1 MPNIKSAKKR
11 VLITAKKNE
20 QNRAYKTR
28 MNHVIKNFNNA
39 IDTNN
44 IEGAEKMLPE
54 VMSVIDQT
62 VSKGVIHK
70 NQAANKKSALA
81 KRLSDVKSGKITIV
95 IKKDNKT
102 IAAEK
107 AKAAQEIREKQKAE
121 YLAKAAERKAA
132 RLEAQKAKLEAEQKA
147 KKGGKKK
154 TDKEE
159 VKEKKPAAKKAT
171 KAEKAEEASATE
183 EKPAEEKPK
192 AAKKPAAKKTAAK
205 PAAEKADK
213 EEKPAE
219 EKAE

>member
-28 MNHVIKNFNNA
+28 MNHAIKNFNNA
-39 IDTNN
+39 IDTND
-44 IEGAEKMLPE
+44 IEGAEKMLPQ

-62 VSKGVIHK
+62 ASKGVIHK
-70 NQAANKKSALA
+70 NQAANKKSAIA

-132 RLEAQKAKLEAEQKA
+132 RLEAQKAKLEEEQKA

-154 TDKEE
+154 ADKEEE
-159 VKEKKPAAKKAT
+159 VKEKKTSKKSAKTEDAPV
-171 KAEKAEEASATE
+171 AEE
-183 EKPAEEKPK
+183 KAEEKPK
-192 AAKKPAAKKTAAK
+192 AKKPAAKKTATK
-205 PAAEKADK
+205 KQTEK
-213 EEKPAE
+213 KPAE
-219 EKAE
+219 ETKEEKAE

>member
-28 MNHVIKNFNNA
+28 MNHAIKKFNNA
-39 IDTNN
+39 IDTND
-44 IEGAEKMLPE
+44 IEGAEKLLPE
-54 VMSVIDQT
+54 TMSIIDQT

-70 NQAANKKSALA
+70 NQAANKKSALS

-107 AKAAQEIREKQKAE
+107 AKAAQEVREKQKAE
-121 YLAKAAERKAA
+121 YQAKAAERKAA
-132 RLEAQKAKLEAEQKA
+132 RLEAQKAKLEAEAQA
-147 KKGGKKK
+147 KKGAKKK
-154 TDKEE
+154 TADKKTADKPEE
-159 VKEKKPAAKKAT
+159 VKEKKATKKAAK
-171 KAEKAEEASATE
+171 TE
-183 EKPAEEKPK
+183 DAPAEEKPK
-192 AAKKPAAKKTAAK
+192 AKRAPTKKA
-205 PAAEKADK
+205 AAEQAPV
-213 EEKPAE
+213 EEKPQAE

>member
-28 MNHVIKNFNNA
+28 MNHAIKRFNNA

-44 IEGAEKMLPE
+44 IEDAEKMLPE
-54 VMSVIDQT
+54 TMSIIDQT

-81 KRLSDVKSGKITIV
+81 KRLSDVKSGKLVIV

-107 AKAAQEIREKQKAE
+107 AKAAQEIRAQQKAE
-121 YLAKAAERKAA
+121 YQAKAAERKAA
-132 RLEAQKAKLEAEQKA
+132 RLEAEKAKIESESKT
-147 KKGGKKK
+147 KKSSKKK
-154 TDKEE
+154 DEE
-159 VKEKKPAAKKAT
+159 PKEKKTAKKT
-171 KAEKAEEASATE
+171 VKEE
-183 EKPAEEKPK
+183 PVAEEKPK
-192 AAKKPAAKKTAAK
+192 TKRTTKK
-205 PAAEKADK
+205 AAEKPADEAPK
-213 EEKPAE
+213 AE
-219 EKAE
+219 ESAEPKAE

>member
-28 MNHVIKNFNNA
+28 MNHAIKKFNNA
-39 IDTNN
+39 IDTND
-44 IEGAEKMLPE
+44 IEGAEKLLPE
-54 VMSVIDQT
+54 TMSIIDQT

-70 NQAANKKSALA
+70 NQAANKKSALS

-107 AKAAQEIREKQKAE
+107 AKAAQEVREKQKAE
-121 YLAKAAERKAA
+121 YQAKAAERKAA
-132 RLEAQKAKLEAEQKA
+132 RLEAQKAKLEAEAQA
-147 KKGGKKK
+147 KQGAKKK
-154 TDKEE
+154 TADKKTADKPEE
-159 VKEKKPAAKKAT
+159 VKEKKATKKAAK
-171 KAEKAEEASATE
+171 TE
-183 EKPAEEKPK
+183 DAPAEEKPK
-192 AAKKPAAKKTAAK
+192 AKRAPAKKA
-205 PAAEKADK
+205 AAEQAPV
-213 EEKPAE
+213 EEKPQAE

>member
-28 MNHVIKNFNNA
+28 MNHAIKKFNNA
-39 IDTNN
+39 IDTND
-44 IEGAEKMLPE
+44 IEGAEKLLPE
-54 VMSVIDQT
+54 TMSIIDQT

-81 KRLSDVKSGKITIV
+81 KRLSDVKSGKLVIV

-107 AKAAQEIREKQKAE
+107 AKAAQEIRAQQKAE
-121 YLAKAAERKAA
+121 YQAKAAERKAA
-132 RLEAQKAKLEAEQKA
+132 RLEAQKAKLEEEKAA

-154 TDKEE
+154 AEKTEE
-159 VKEKKPAAKKAT
+159 VKEKKTTKKAT
-171 KAEKAEEASATE
+171 KAEEAPATEDKPKAKKTTKKAEKAEEPKAEEAPATE
-183 EKPAEEKPK
+183 
-192 AAKKPAAKKTAAK
+192 
-205 PAAEKADK
+205 D
-213 EEKPAE
+213 
-219 EKAE
+219 KAE

>member
-121 YLAKAAERKAA
+121 YLAKAAERVSKRK
-132 RLEAQKAKLEAEQKA
+132 RLNSKPS
-147 KKGGKKK
+147 
-154 TDKEE
+154 
-159 VKEKKPAAKKAT
+159 KKPR
-171 KAEKAEEASATE
+171 
-183 EKPAEEKPK
+183 K
-192 AAKKPAAKKTAAK
+192 AAKRKPTKKK
-205 PAAEKADK
+205 
-213 EEKPAE
+213 
-219 EKAE
+219 